1 MILSFKAQIVMTN
14 SYGA

>member
-14 SYGA
+14 SYRG